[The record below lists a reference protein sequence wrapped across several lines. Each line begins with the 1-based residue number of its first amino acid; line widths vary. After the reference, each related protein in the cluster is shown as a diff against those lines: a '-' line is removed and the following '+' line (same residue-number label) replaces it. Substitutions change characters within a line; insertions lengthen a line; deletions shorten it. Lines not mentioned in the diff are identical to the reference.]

1 MRRHW
6 PEREPRWTETD
17 ARHLRE
23 LPDSWSDPMEEC
35 AARALARR
43 GHVMVLA
50 LFHLGHK
57 REAARLRSRLSLL
70 ERTDERHE
78 RASYAETLEG
88 LYRALPVLA
97 GEPELVGDGEHF
109 LDWSRAAASD
119 PAVAEC
125 TAARARARRW
135 VAETIAAYAPLLR

>member
-1 MRRHW
+1 M
-6 PEREPRWTETD
+6 TETD

-23 LPDSWSDPMEEC
+23 LPESWSDPIEEC
-35 AARALARR
+35 AVAALSRR

-50 LFHLGHK
+50 LFHTGHK

-78 RASYAETLEG
+78 RASYAEILEG

-109 LDWSRAAASD
+109 LDGSRAVASD
-119 PAVAEC
+119 VDAAVAEC
-125 TAARARARRW
+125 TAARNRALHW